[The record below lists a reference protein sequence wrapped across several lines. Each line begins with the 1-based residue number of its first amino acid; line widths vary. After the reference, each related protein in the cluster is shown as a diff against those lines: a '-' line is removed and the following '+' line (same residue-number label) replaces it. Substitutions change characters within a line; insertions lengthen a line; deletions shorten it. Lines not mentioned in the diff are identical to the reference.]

1 MAQRPRRKLGTR
13 LLLVALAVSA
23 IGAGGKSGEPS
34 KPVDSATAHAVFE
47 RLKRLDGTWRG
58 KSTKGWE
65 DRSVIH
71 TIAKGSAVAVRS
83 EEEDADSAM
92 LSVYYMDGDR
102 LLLTHYCEA
111 RNQPRLV
118 ATAIS
123 EDGRKLL
130 FTFLDATNLASRDN
144 GHMDKLLLEL
154 IDDDHFSENWTWY
167 SNGREQ
173 WLEVIDTQRVLASGK
188 NP

>member
-1 MAQRPRRKLGTR
+1 MAQRRRRISRTR

-23 IGAGGKSGEPS
+23 IGAGGKSREPS
-34 KPVDSATAHAVFE
+34 KPVDSATAHAVFD

-65 DRSVIH
+65 ELSVIH
-71 TIAKGSAVAVRS
+71 TIAKGSAVAIRS

-92 LSVYYMDGDR
+92 LSVYYMDGDW

-111 RNQPRLV
+111 QNQPRLV
-118 ATAIS
+118 ATATS
-123 EDGRKLL
+123 EDGRKVL
-130 FTFLDATNLASRDN
+130 FTFLDATNLPSRDK
-144 GHMDKLLLEL
+144 GHMDKLILEL
-154 IDDDHFSENWTWY
+154 IDDNHFTENWTWY

-173 WLEVIDTQRVLASGK
+173 WLELIDTQRVPASGK